1 MVPPAL
7 QKNEMRSRDRKH
19 PLTPMEKCPPSG
31 GRGLQWPP
39 AANRLAKESKEKV
52 K

>member
-1 MVPPAL
+1 MVPLPSR
-7 QKNEMRSRDRKH
+7 KMRSSNKGQE
-19 PLTPMEKCPPSG
+19 TVPPTWGERSA
-31 GRGLQWPP
+31 WPP